1 MRKVI
6 RIASLAVIVIAAC
19 QLVRMYLSEQSVEQ
33 IYEDA
38 SEQYV
43 TETDEESLPETA
55 DSSPIEVDFE
65 ALQAANPDI
74 VGWIYALDGAISY
87 PILYSGDNSTYL
99 RTDYMMNH
107 CTGGSIF
114 MEGANSPDLSDP
126 TTIIY
131 GHNMHN
137 GTMFG
142 QLKQV
147 EVNQFF
153 YIITPEASYK
163 YQVRE
168 ARIVE
173 PDDEIYDISQ
183 GQGRVVLST
192 CANEDR
198 LVVVGNLIQ
207 R

>member
-74 VGWIYALDGAISY
+74 VGWIYALDGASAIPY
-87 PILYSGDNSTYL
+87 YTPV
-99 RTDYMMNH
+99 
-107 CTGGSIF
+107 
-114 MEGANSPDLSDP
+114 
-126 TTIIY
+126 TI
-131 GHNMHN
+131 
-137 GTMFG
+137 
-142 QLKQV
+142 
-147 EVNQFF
+147 
-153 YIITPEASYK
+153 P
-163 YQVRE
+163 
-168 ARIVE
+168 
-173 PDDEIYDISQ
+173 P
-183 GQGRVVLST
+183 T
-192 CANEDR
+192 CA
-198 LVVVGNLIQ
+198 Q
-207 R
+207 TT